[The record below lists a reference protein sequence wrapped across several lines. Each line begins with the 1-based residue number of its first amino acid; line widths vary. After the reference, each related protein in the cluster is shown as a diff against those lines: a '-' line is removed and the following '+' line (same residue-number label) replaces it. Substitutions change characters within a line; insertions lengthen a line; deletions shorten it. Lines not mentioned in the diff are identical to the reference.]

1 MTVSACL
8 VVAAAW
14 RFATAATVASLL
26 RAGVLLAGFVA
37 ALLCYAAMTMLLSPD
52 LHGRFLVGL
61 YLIALVGTYGV
72 ALRVRG
78 PADTAR
84 PLITSL
90 TYVAWGAAHGYS
102 LYTIVTRYF

>member
-1 MTVSACL
+1 
-8 VVAAAW
+8 
-14 RFATAATVASLL
+14 
-26 RAGVLLAGFVA
+26 
-37 ALLCYAAMTMLLSPD
+37 MTMLLSPD

-84 PLITSL
+84 RVITSL
-90 TYVAWGAAHGYS
+90 AYVVWAAAHGYS
-102 LYTIVTRYF
+102 LYTIATRYF